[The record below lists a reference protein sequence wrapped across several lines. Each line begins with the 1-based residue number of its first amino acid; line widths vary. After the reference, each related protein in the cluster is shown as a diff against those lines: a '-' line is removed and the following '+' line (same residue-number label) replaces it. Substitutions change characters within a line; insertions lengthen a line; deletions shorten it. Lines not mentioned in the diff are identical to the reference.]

1 MKMDANT
8 LNLKNGKLNSSGYH
22 KIIHHDLVNFILG
35 IQGWFNI
42 CKSLIVIQ
50 HITRSKDKNHLI
62 ISIDAQKAFDKIQH
76 PFTKKALVNLG
87 IEGIN
92 FNIIK
97 TNYDKLRANIILNWE
112 KLKPFLLRSGMRQ
125 RCPLFS
131 LLLNVVLEFLP
142 TAIRQ

>member
-1 MKMDANT
+1 
-8 LNLKNGKLNSSGYH
+8 
-22 KIIHHDLVNFILG
+22 
-35 IQGWFNI
+35 
-42 CKSLIVIQ
+42 
-50 HITRSKDKNHLI
+50 LI